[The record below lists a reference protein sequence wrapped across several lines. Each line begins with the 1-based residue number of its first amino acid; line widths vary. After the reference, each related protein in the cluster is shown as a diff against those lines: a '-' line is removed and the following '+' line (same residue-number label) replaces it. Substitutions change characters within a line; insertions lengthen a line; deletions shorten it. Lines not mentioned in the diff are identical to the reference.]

1 MHNKLTL
8 EDQSEKTGWPISR
21 IKASRVSARKWSL
34 GSVLNSAPEIVVA
47 ACIEA
52 EGEKAS
58 WCEGGSINLLV
69 KASALDVLTELNL
82 FHDRQDA
89 VRRKL
94 EAQLSLVNEHKEKVL
109 ARIASVE
116 QVTLNRNIDEILLDP
131 FVRTAYPRVS
141 AHFLQNL
148 ASTVTPELLRSI
160 ASLLFENPYDYR
172 SGWPDL
178 TIIGRGLRFVE
189 VKTTDLL
196 HESQLRF
203 ATDIAKPLGL
213 NCEIVQVCKD

>member
-8 EDQSEKTGWPISR
+8 EDQSVKIGWPISC
-21 IKASRVSARKWSL
+21 IKASKVSARKWSL

-47 ACIEA
+47 SCIEA
-52 EGEKAS
+52 EGEKVS
-58 WCEGGSINLLV
+58 WCEGGSISLLV
-69 KASALDVLTELNL
+69 KASALDVFTELNL

-89 VRRKL
+89 IRRTL
-94 EAQLSLVNEHKEKVL
+94 EAQLSLLNENKENVL

-116 QVTLNRNIDEILLDP
+116 QFTLNRNIDEILLDP
-131 FVRTAYPRVS
+131 FIRTAYPRVS

-148 ASTVTPELLRSI
+148 AATVTPELLTSI
-160 ASLLFENPYDYR
+160 TSLLFENPYDYR

-178 TIIGRGLRFVE
+178 TVIGKSLRFVE

-196 HESQLRF
+196 QESQIRF
-203 ATDIAKPLGL
+203 ATNIAKPLGL
-213 NCEIVQVCKD
+213 KCEIVQVCKD